1 MAENYYLRFGNMS
14 KIGNKLIPVPST
26 VNVSI
31 NGSEV
36 SVKGKEGEMKIILP
50 ISLSAVNENGF
61 ITVKRLNEK
70 SDTKALHGLFR
81 SIISNAVV
89 GSETPWEKKL
99 EVVGTGF
106 NVKAQGEDLVF
117 KVGYSHPVIFKK
129 IPKVTFT
136 VNGTNK
142 VTLKSVDKQLV
153 GEVAYKVKIL
163 KKPDA
168 YKGKGIKYENEKLR
182 IKPGKKAKT
191 A

>member
-1 MAENYYLRFGNMS
+1 MNYYLRFGNMS
-14 KIGNKLIPVPST
+14 KIGNKQIPVPST
-26 VNVSI
+26 VSVNV
-31 NGSEV
+31 NGVEIM
-36 SVKGKEGEMKIILP
+36 VKGKEGEMKVVMP
-50 ISLSAVNENGF
+50 ITLSTVYENGL

-70 SDTKALHGLFR
+70 PQTKALHGLFR
-81 SIISNAVV
+81 SLLSNAIV
-89 GSETPWEKKL
+89 GVETPWEKKL

-106 NVKAQGEDLVF
+106 NVKMQGEDLIF

-129 IPKVTFT
+129 VPKVTYI
-136 VNGTNK
+136 VSGTNK
-142 VTLKSVDKQLV
+142 VTLKSIDKQLV
-153 GEVAYKVKIL
+153 GEVAYKVKLL